1 MKKIFFTFLFLIFTL
16 SSCFWGEWD
25 WLNLYDK
32 AKDFSI
38 RVPKDWEIIQNKDW
52 ILPKPRSWDI
62 ELAVSSKTEK
72 DNFFNNLLVLSE
84 KLLIDSSASEYIT
97 SANLNS
103 ENEYFEKK
111 KI

>member
-38 RVPKDWEIIQNKDW
+38 RVPKDKI
-52 ILPKPRSWDI
+52 
-62 ELAVSSKTEK
+62 KTE
-72 DNFFNNLLVLSE
+72 F
-84 KLLIDSSASEYIT
+84 Y
-97 SANLNS
+97 LNQ
-103 ENEYFEKK
+103 EVET
-111 KI
+111 